1 MRSDLLRTIAYA
13 FLSVVTNF
21 RKNAFLHLTSIF
33 TVLICFFVLGCGINV
48 FFNIRSM
55 LHLSKL
61 QTHVSVYLSEGMQES
76 DLNSFR
82 QRHCMEKFISSCK
95 YLSAADAKA
104 KFSKKNPDLQATID
118 ALEDNP
124 FPPSVEIDFDKDFK
138 SIETLKTFSKK
149 VSQEKNVIYVDD
161 GGKWVANWLNVL
173 NLFDRLTYL
182 LGIGFGLMVAFVISN
197 TIKLLVYSR
206 KDEVE
211 ILSLVG
217 ATRNIIR
224 LPFLTEGVLHGL
236 MGSILALI
244 SVKLFFVW
252 VAGYLEKIWPGFL
265 PEQIVFIPW
274 LAQLMLVIL
283 AGLIGWV
290 GSYLAVGKF
299 LK

>member
-1 MRSDLLRTIAYA
+1 MRSDSLRTVFYA
-13 FLSVVTNF
+13 FISVISNF

-48 FFNIRSM
+48 FFNVRSI

-61 QTHVSVYLSEGMQES
+61 QTHISVYLDKEIDETE
-76 DLNSFR
+76 LNSFR
-82 QRHCMEKFISSCK
+82 QRRCMEKFISHCK
-95 YLSAADAKA
+95 YVPASEAKER
-104 KFSKKNPDLQATID
+104 FSKKNPDLEDTIN
-118 ALEDNP
+118 ALDDNP
-124 FPPSVEIDFDKDFK
+124 FPPSIEIDFQKDFK
-138 SIETLKTFSKK
+138 SVETLKKFSKEL
-149 VSQEKNVIYVDD
+149 SAEKSVLYVDD

-182 LGIGFGLMVAFVISN
+182 LGLGFALMVAFVISN

-224 LPFLTEGVLHGL
+224 LPFLTEGVLHGFL
-236 MGSILALI
+236 GSVLALI
-244 SVKLFFVW
+244 GVKLFFVW
-252 VAGYLEKIWPGFL
+252 VTRYFEQVWPGFL

-274 LAQLMLVIL
+274 LAQIMLVFL
-283 AGLIGWV
+283 ASLIGWI

>member
-1 MRSDLLRTIAYA
+1 MRSDSLRTVFYA
-13 FLSVVTNF
+13 FISVVTNF

-33 TVLICFFVLGCGINV
+33 TVLICFFVLGCGINI
-48 FFNIRSM
+48 FFNIRSI

-61 QTHVSVYLSEGMQES
+61 QTHISVYMQKEIDESE
-76 DLNSFR
+76 LTSFR
-82 QRHCMEKFISSCK
+82 QRRCMEKFISHCK
-95 YLSAADAKA
+95 YVSAAQAKE
-104 KFSKKNPDLQATID
+104 KFSQKNPDLKDTIE
-118 ALEDNP
+118 ALDDNP
-124 FPPSVEIDFDKDFK
+124 FPPSIEIDFEKDFK
-138 SIETLKTFSKK
+138 SVEILKQYSREL
-149 VSQEKNVIYVDD
+149 SEEKLVLYVDD
-161 GGKWVANWLNVL
+161 GGKWVTNWLNVL

-182 LGIGFGLMVAFVISN
+182 LGLGFALMVAFVISN

-236 MGSILALI
+236 LGSVFALVG
-244 SVKLFFVW
+244 VKLFFVW
-252 VAGYLEKIWPGFL
+252 VVRYLERVWPGFL

-274 LAQLMLVIL
+274 LAQILLVVL
-283 AGLIGWV
+283 ASLIGWV
-290 GSYLAVGKF
+290 GSHLAVGKF